1 MGVGISGVE
10 GLQAACASDYAIAQV
25 TQNNCR
31 KCSWISYLNDH
42 STCITWLGD
51 FNDLTSEVVC
61 IWQFRFLNKLLL
73 VHGAWSYYRL
83 CKLILYSFYKNICLY
98 VIEVSSQSEASCQ
111 LKWAK
116 HELYGL
122 VYIVGI
128 LNLWFLCHFSF
139 GLLLWMASLDRF
151 CLRDGV

>member
-1 MGVGISGVE
+1 MYKYLSFLVGSTCGGRNQWRGGVTGSVCLRLRNRSGNTKQLWEIILNFIFTV
-10 GLQAACASDYAIAQV
+10 
-25 TQNNCR
+25 
-31 KCSWISYLNDH
+31 NDH

-116 HELYGL
+116 RLKPQM
-122 VYIVGI
+122 
-128 LNLWFLCHFSF
+128 NC
-139 GLLLWMASLDRF
+139 MD
-151 CLRDGV
+151 